1 MDNIKSSY
9 SLQEF
14 PYNSSHSVG
23 LVTEETPEDVRF
35 KIVGLHP
42 RNMKKVNSR
51 RSAVGEF
58 SIKSQQNCRLHFSS
72 ACHKMNTVITLT
84 YPLEL
89 REVLDGRLIKRH
101 LDRFFKCLKR
111 FYGEETIYVWV
122 LEFQKN
128 NNPHFHILTNIFES
142 DLKEFRLWVS
152 QTWFRIVG
160 SNLVK
165 HLNAGTNCELI
176 RDNSKVAIY
185 MSSYLKKAEQKQ
197 VPVNFKNVGRF
208 WGGSR
213 GVFDIVKTVETI
225 EDTSDYSAVYSLMRK
240 IKDFRKLHHLRLKKA
255 SKINGIK
262 YHLRSGG
269 GFILWGGASAYRA
282 MTKGENRTSFKEF
295 IQYCDCFY
303 PLK

>member
-14 PYNSSHSVG
+14 PYFSNHSIS
-23 LVTEETPEDVRF
+23 LITEETPEDVRF
-35 KIVGLHP
+35 KISGLHP
-42 RNMKKVNSR
+42 RKNKIVSR

-89 REVLDGRLIKRH
+89 RDVFDGRQIKRH
-101 LDRFFKCLKR
+101 LDNFFKALKR
-111 FYGEETIYVWV
+111 FYGANTCYVWV

-128 NNPHFHILTNIFES
+128 NNPHFHILTNIVES
-142 DLKEFRLWVS
+142 DLNMFRNWVS
-152 QTWFRIVG
+152 ETWFRIVG

-165 HLNAGTNCELI
+165 HLKAGTNCELI

-197 VPVNFKNVGRF
+197 VPVNFHNVGRF

-213 GVFDIVKTVETI
+213 GVFDIVKSVESV
-225 EDTSDYSAVYSLMRK
+225 EDTSDYKAVYSIMRK

-255 SKINGIK
+255 SKANGIK
-262 YHLRSGG
+262 YHLRNGG
-269 GFILWGGASAYRA
+269 GFILWGGANAYRA
-282 MTKGENRTSFKEF
+282 MIRGENQTTFKEF
-295 IQYCDCFY
+295 VKYSDCFY
-303 PLK
+303 PRE